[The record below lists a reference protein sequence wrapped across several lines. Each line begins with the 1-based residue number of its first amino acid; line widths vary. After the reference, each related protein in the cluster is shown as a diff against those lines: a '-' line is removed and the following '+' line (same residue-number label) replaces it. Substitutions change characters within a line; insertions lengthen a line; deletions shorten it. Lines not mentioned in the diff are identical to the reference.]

1 MALKTLLTDLTA
13 GANAYPNH
21 NTPSTAGGF
30 NYGKSYTPV
39 FEGIFRQKTFEF
51 GKGRTSDR
59 PGGEFSN
66 EPYLY
71 SGKLSA
77 DQLPD
82 VPNPGDTGF
91 Y

>member
-39 FEGIFRQKTFEF
+39 FETVLCQDFFSPFRGHLDYFKSWIFNHGCAPT
-51 GKGRTSDR
+51 D
-59 PGGEFSN
+59 
-66 EPYLY
+66 LY
-71 SGKLSA
+71 W
-77 DQLPD
+77 
-82 VPNPGDTGF
+82 
-91 Y
+91 